1 MSEDYEVGYK
11 KPPLETRFGA
21 GNKANPNGKT
31 SEHRK
36 AEIRAAEL
44 AAKVQLDLVE
54 ALHNTLAKAGEDEA
68 KLVAIKADV
77 LRLLKDSQDRAFG
90 SPKQAIDLESPDG
103 SMTPPQIVRIEPVA
117 GKSDDG

>member
-1 MSEDYEVGYK
+1 M
-11 KPPLETRFGA
+11 A
-21 GNKANPNGKT
+21 QGNHNPNCPTKWKPGQSGNPGGKT

-54 ALHNTLAKAGEDEA
+54 ALHNTLARFGEDEA

-77 LRLLKDSQDRAFG
+77 LRLLKDAQDRAFG

-103 SMTPPQIVRIEPVA
+103 TMSPPAVVRIEPVA
-117 GKSDDG
+117 GKSDGG